1 MPKSDGYALTLTRK
15 ILRVL
20 MVLNPIFAFLIL
32 VLLIASLIWES
43 WVMTALGV
51 KSQVDSARLIFA
63 MRTIMVLGIAAAP
76 LVQVVL
82 KRLMS
87 IVESVDSGNPFVIL
101 NAERLKTIAWSLV
114 GLEVIHFVIIVVAK
128 GASSQELPIDVDL
141 KFSASRWLAVLLCFV
156 LARVFEQGA
165 KMRDDLEGTI

>member
-1 MPKSDGYALTLTRK
+1 MPTSDGYALTLTRK
-15 ILRVL
+15 ILRFL
-20 MVLNPIFAFLIL
+20 MVLNPFFAFLIL
-32 VLLIASLIWES
+32 VLLVASLIWES
-43 WVMTALGV
+43 TVMTALGV
-51 KSQVDSARLIFA
+51 KSATDSARLIFA
-63 MRTIMVLGIAAAP
+63 MRAIMVLGIAAAP

-82 KRLMS
+82 KRLMA

-128 GASSQELPIDVDL
+128 GASSQELPIDIDL
-141 KFSASRWLAVLLCFV
+141 KFSFTRWLAVLLCFV

-165 KMRDDLEGTI
+165 RMRDDLEGTI